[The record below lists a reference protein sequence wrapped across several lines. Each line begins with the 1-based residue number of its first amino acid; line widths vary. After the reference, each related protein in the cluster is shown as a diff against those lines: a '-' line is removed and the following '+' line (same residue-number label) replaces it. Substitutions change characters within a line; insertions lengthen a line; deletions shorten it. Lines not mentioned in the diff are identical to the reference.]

1 LDSLVTSSKRV
12 EEVLEIREI
21 EESGEVNGV
30 DSVSVE
36 VFADSFSVE
45 GSRRGLQLQVADE
58 CGLGQHAVLLRETLH
73 REEAVL
79 LGQSDE
85 HGEGEQSGPSLF
97 PLQSFLKYF
106 AGFSVGD
113 DGSVGSESQC
123 TRQVTLVEERRGHAL
138 APGTGSLADEDV
150 LVEVDGSVHVSVS
163 PLHQVFDS
171 LGVVAFVLASDRL
184 AGHALEPV
192 LSSEAVECLTFADEP
207 VTRYVACSEVFEQQL
222 LEDGPLTFVNH
233 AICVEVCDAE
243 QIVHLDLAH
252 PLVLEQGFP
261 LVQSDYF
268 LGLSHPLVF
277 ADLFV
282 RQNRELFAS
291 HVALWHFLGCTR
303 SLLYHIRRSCI

>member
-1 LDSLVTSSKRV
+1 M
-12 EEVLEIREI
+12 
-21 EESGEVNGV
+21 
-30 DSVSVE
+30 
-36 VFADSFSVE
+36 
-45 GSRRGLQLQVADE
+45 
-58 CGLGQHAVLLRETLH
+58 
-73 REEAVL
+73 
-79 LGQSDE
+79 
-85 HGEGEQSGPSLF
+85 
-97 PLQSFLKYF
+97 
-106 AGFSVGD
+106 
-113 DGSVGSESQC
+113 
-123 TRQVTLVEERRGHAL
+123 
-138 APGTGSLADEDV
+138 
-150 LVEVDGSVHVSVS
+150 
-163 PLHQVFDS
+163 
-171 LGVVAFVLASDRL
+171 LASDRL

-261 LVQSDYF
+261 VVQSDYF

-291 HVALWHFLGCTR
+291 HVALWHFLGCAR